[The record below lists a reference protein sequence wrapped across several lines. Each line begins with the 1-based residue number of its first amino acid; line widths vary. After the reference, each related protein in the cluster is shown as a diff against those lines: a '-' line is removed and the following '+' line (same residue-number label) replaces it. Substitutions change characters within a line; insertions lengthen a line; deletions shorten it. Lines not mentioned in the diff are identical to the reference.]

1 MEDMELI
8 KECLRGD
15 MNAFCLIVKKYQ
27 STLLSISWNILRDI
41 EEAKD
46 SVQEAFLQAFQ
57 NLEKFDQKRSF
68 KNWLFSIAYKR
79 AIDRRRRIIFFLKR
93 IREIKRNEEKAHEQN
108 KDEVWE
114 MLEKLNSKEKTAI
127 LLQALEGF
135 TAKEIGDV
143 IGCSEN
149 TVRVHIFNARRKL
162 KKLLREG

>member
-1 MEDMELI
+1 MEDKELI
-8 KECLRGD
+8 EECLRGN
-15 MNAFCLIVKKYQ
+15 MNAFSLIVKKYQ
-27 STLLSISWNILRDI
+27 STLLSISWNILREM

-57 NLEKFDQKRSF
+57 NLEKFDQKRNF

-79 AIDRRRRIIFFLKR
+79 AVDRRRRINFFFKR
-93 IREIKRNEEKAHEQN
+93 IREIKRNEERAFEQN
-108 KDEVWE
+108 REEIWE

-135 TAKEIGDV
+135 TAKEIGDI

-162 KKLLREG
+162 KKLLKEG

>member
-1 MEDMELI
+1 MEDKELI
-8 KECLRGD
+8 EECLRGN
-15 MNAFCLIVKKYQ
+15 MNAFSLIVKKYQ
-27 STLLSISWNILRDI
+27 STLLSISWNILRDM

-57 NLEKFDQKRSF
+57 NLEKFDQKRNF

-79 AIDRRRRIIFFLKR
+79 AVDRRRRINFFFKR
-93 IREIKRNEEKAHEQN
+93 IREIKRNEERTFEQN
-108 KDEVWE
+108 REEIWE

-135 TAKEIGDV
+135 TAKEIGDI

-162 KKLLREG
+162 KKLLKEG

>member
-1 MEDMELI
+1 MEDKELI
-8 KECLRGD
+8 EECLRGN
-15 MNAFCLIVKKYQ
+15 MNAFSLIVKKYQ
-27 STLLSISWNILRDI
+27 STLLSISWNILRDM

-57 NLEKFDQKRSF
+57 NLEKFDQKRNF

-79 AIDRRRRIIFFLKR
+79 AVDRRRRINFFFKR
-93 IREIKRNEEKAHEQN
+93 IREIKRNEERTFEQN
-108 KDEVWE
+108 REEIWE

-135 TAKEIGDV
+135 TAKEIGDI

-162 KKLLREG
+162 KKLIKEG

>member
-1 MEDMELI
+1 MEDKELI
-8 KECLRGD
+8 EECLRGN
-15 MNAFCLIVKKYQ
+15 MNAFSLIVKKYQ
-27 STLLSISWNILRDI
+27 STLLSISWNILRDM

-57 NLEKFDQKRSF
+57 NLEKFDQKRNF

-79 AIDRRRRIIFFLKR
+79 AVDRRRRINFFFKR
-93 IREIKRNEEKAHEQN
+93 IREIKRNEERAFEQN
-108 KDEVWE
+108 REEIWE

-162 KKLLREG
+162 KKLLKEG

>member
-1 MEDMELI
+1 MEDKELI
-8 KECLRGD
+8 EECLRGN
-15 MNAFCLIVKKYQ
+15 MNAFSLIVKKYQ
-27 STLLSISWNILRDI
+27 STLLSISWNILRDM

-57 NLEKFDQKRSF
+57 NLEKFDQKRNF

-79 AIDRRRRIIFFLKR
+79 AVDRRRRINFFFKR
-93 IREIKRNEEKAHEQN
+93 IREIKRNEERTFEQN
-108 KDEVWE
+108 REEIWE

-162 KKLLREG
+162 KKLLKEG

>member
-1 MEDMELI
+1 MEDKELI
-8 KECLRGD
+8 EECLRGD
-15 MNAFCLIVKKYQ
+15 MNAFSLIVKKYQ
-27 STLLSISWNILRDI
+27 STLLSISWNILRDM

-57 NLEKFDQKRSF
+57 NLEKFDQKRNF

-79 AIDRRRRIIFFLKR
+79 AVDRRRRINFFFKK
-93 IREIKRNEEKAHEQN
+93 IREIKRNEERAFEQN
-108 KDEVWE
+108 REEIWE

-162 KKLLREG
+162 KKLLKEG